1 MQWAALMM
9 LTECGLSVWKVGSC
23 TNHCELN
30 FDINLIIT
38 FRWFSQQNYFF
49 FIYRRSHAI
58 ARPQTTFMFM
68 VLIFSRKVNPRK
80 RNKLFAFVSFH
91 HLHHDYCLFVFAVK
105 CFDPPIHGGAR
116 YSVIQLYRRC
126 SCVSAR
132 CLCEGNSRESM
143 WTMFRGVSR

>member
-9 LTECGLSVWKVGSC
+9 LTEWIVCVDGRLLHQPLWV
-23 TNHCELN
+23 ELWYKPHNN
-30 FDINLIIT
+30 FQIVLT
-38 FRWFSQQNYFF
+38 AKLF

-58 ARPQTTFMFM
+58 ARPRTTFIFM

-91 HLHHDYCLFVFAVK
+91 HLHHDYCLFVFVVK

-116 YSVIQLYRRC
+116 YSIIQLYGRC
-126 SCVSAR
+126 SCVSER